1 MRGWLLY
8 TRPVSDLDRFKKAQ
22 ESRQPGYA
30 AALSELRGG
39 RKRSHWIWYIFPQ
52 LGGLGRS
59 PMAVRYALADGNEA
73 ADYLRDPVLAQRL
86 AAAAAA
92 VRGHV
97 APARG
102 AAAALEVVMG
112 SDIDAVKLV
121 SSMTL
126 FARVAARLVAEGD
139 GRKELAELV
148 DDAEAILTTAAAQG
162 YPRCAHTERALAT
175 S

>member
-1 MRGWLLY
+1 MA
-8 TRPVSDLDRFKKAQ
+8 DLDRFKKAQ
-22 ESRQPGYA
+22 ESGQPGYA
-30 AALSELRGG
+30 DALSELRGG

-86 AAAAAA
+86 VAAAAA

-97 APARG
+97 APGGGAG
-102 AAAALEVVMG
+102 AALDVVMG

-126 FARVAARLVAEGD
+126 FARVAAQLLVEGD

-148 DDAEAILTTAAAQG
+148 GHAEAILSAAAAQG
-162 YPRCAHTERALAT
+162 YPRCAHTERSLAT
-175 S
+175 FSGAR